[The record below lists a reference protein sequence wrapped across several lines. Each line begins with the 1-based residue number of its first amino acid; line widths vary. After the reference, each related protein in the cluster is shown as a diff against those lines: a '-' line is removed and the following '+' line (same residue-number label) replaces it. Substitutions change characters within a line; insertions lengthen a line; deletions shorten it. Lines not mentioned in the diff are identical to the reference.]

1 MSHKE
6 KMIARRIRQIGRL
19 AGFTPIYS
27 SRMFTKLEGLTSTF
41 IAQGKPEGVAKQL
54 AAQQV
59 RAGLPN
65 PAFVRTRPFH
75 GRSKYP
81 WATNA

>member
-6 KMIARRIRQIGRL
+6 KMIARRIKQLARL
-19 AGFTPIYS
+19 PGFTPIYS
-27 SRMFTKLEGLTSTF
+27 QKLNAKLLRLTSTF
-41 IAQGKPEGVAKQL
+41 VLQGKEATVAEQMAGQAL
-54 AAQQV
+54 

-81 WATNA
+81 LAASA

>member
-6 KMIARRIRQIGRL
+6 KMTARRIRQLARL
-19 AGFTPIYS
+19 PGFTPMYNS
-27 SRMFTKLEGLTSTF
+27 AMGSKMERLTSTF
-41 IAQGKPEGVAKQL
+41 ILQGKPENVAQTL

-81 WATNA
+81 LAASA

>member
-6 KMIARRIRQIGRL
+6 KMIARRIRQSGRL
-19 AGFTPIYS
+19 AGFTPVYS
-27 SRMFTKLEGLTSTF
+27 QRTYTKLERLTSTF
-41 IAQGKPEGVAKQL
+41 VDQGHDENVARGM

-81 WATNA
+81 SA